1 MTEPVPN
8 LYQER
13 FLRLTETSESATD
26 AIIKLTHRYL
36 DGKPAKAGKRNLSA
50 ADRDHD
56 FWTAAFWDE
65 ASEDIFAEE
74 AFALAL
80 ARYLQ
85 QNKVTR
91 PNWLQHLVV
100 TAPVTLR
107 RAIRY
112 SQVFLSP
119 KSLRWQ
125 EIDALDL
132 GDAVYLSD
140 FIKACEIL
148 EAVYLSDFI
157 KACEILEEENGRFK
171 DAIKLIEADLKRL
184 TPLETLVY
192 ASLFAFKHIVYNQGQ
207 HELRPHQFEKD
218 HAEASRDAF
227 QEMSDALNQI
237 LVSKLK
243 ASGQNDFFISE
254 RIIGESLRKHM
265 ASLLFPSHS
274 TARVAEKCLFYL
286 ETFERLID
294 AYLQFNKSVGKTIE
308 NFCFD
313 DDYDI
318 RFENERLILYP
329 RVNQEGYEWGRN
341 GKKLERLSQY
351 WQFRAIDEFFRLG
364 FCFERFGR
372 PENEQ
377 NNRFAFISAIRTKL
391 ELTEIYGFVDDFT
404 TKSGLKVDLLLTLL
418 TIELMHAFYKYDYIL
433 PYCREYER
441 AGDWLTALTVFSF
454 AGQVEGEIRFPIT
467 FAERKAKIARI
478 CNWTVSEEYPKGNKQ
493 ITEAILDFWS
503 NDIKELSRQLREH
516 EHALKPELHE
526 RPILKIGNYLFQLP
540 WMFAFQNNVTA
551 AVNNLRR
558 LGRNR
563 EELNLETN
571 RIEKR
576 LAETFTE
583 FGFKVVG
590 NLNPPRDS
598 SEEVGEIDLIC
609 LRDDHL
615 FVFEIKSGYIR
626 KTHHDAWLHRT
637 NTLRKAALQLKRKSA
652 WVTKELTTDPT
663 LSALVLGRD
672 SSQIQTHF
680 WIIDTS
686 IEHDHEYFEG
696 FLKVSLQEVIIALRN
711 ERHLLRDLHQAID
724 TEKTK
729 HGSSTVIKGDFA
741 KICGDALSS
750 VFEQIDE
757 DNLYPDGFNAGQFA
771 TIIEAGTIWDVL
783 ET

>member
-1 MTEPVPN
+1 MMTEPVPN
-8 LYQER
+8 FYQDR

-26 AIIKLTHRYL
+26 AILKLIHRYL

-56 FWTAAFWDE
+56 FWTAPFWDD
-65 ASEDIFAEE
+65 ASEEIFADE

-91 PNWLQHLVV
+91 PNWLQYLVV
-100 TAPVTLR
+100 TAPETLR

-125 EIDALDL
+125 EIVALDL
-132 GDAVYLSD
+132 GHAVDLSD

-148 EAVYLSDFI
+148 EA
-157 KACEILEEENGRFK
+157 ENRRFK
-171 DAIKLIEADLKRL
+171 NAIKLIEAELKRL

-207 HELRPHQFEKD
+207 HELRLHQFEKNR
-218 HAEASRDAF
+218 AEASRNAF

-254 RIIGESLRKHM
+254 RILGESLRKHM

-286 ETFERLID
+286 ATFERLVD

-318 RFENERLILYP
+318 RFENERLIIYP

-341 GKKLERLSQY
+341 GKKLDRLHQY
-351 WQFRAIDEFFRLG
+351 WHFRSFDEFIKLG
-364 FCFERFGR
+364 LAFQRFGS
-372 PENEQ
+372 PENEES
-377 NNRFAFISAIRTKL
+377 NRFAWLSAIRTKL
-391 ELTEIYGFVDDFT
+391 ELTEIYGLDDHFT
-404 TKSGLKVDLLLTLL
+404 TEGGVKVDLLRTLL
-418 TIELMHAFYKYDYIL
+418 TIELMHAFYKHGYIL
-433 PYCREYER
+433 PYCHEFER
-441 AGDWLTALTVFSF
+441 ARDWLKALTVFSF
-454 AGQVEGEIRFPIT
+454 AGLVEGEIRFPIT

-478 CNWTVSEEYPKGNKQ
+478 CNWTSSEEYPNGNKQ
-493 ITEAILDFWS
+493 MTEAILDFWS
-503 NDIKELSRQLREH
+503 NDLKDLSRQLREH

-724 TEKTK
+724 TEKSK
-729 HGSSTVIKGDFA
+729 QGSSTVIKDDFA

-750 VFEQIDE
+750 VFEQIHE